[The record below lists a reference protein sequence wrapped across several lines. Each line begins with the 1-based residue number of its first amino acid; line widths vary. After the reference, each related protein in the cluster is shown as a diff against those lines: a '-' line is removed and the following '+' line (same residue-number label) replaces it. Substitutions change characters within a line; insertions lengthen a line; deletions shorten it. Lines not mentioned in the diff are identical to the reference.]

1 MLTSTIKATDARKEW
16 SSVIDGVV
24 REKPKFITRTR
35 DTLCLSSTET
45 MLQLLSA
52 YQFTAQKFIE
62 DDNSVTLSLNEID
75 LVENA
80 TTEYDARKKLAD
92 SILEYATDYYNDF
105 SYWSNAINRKQHIPY
120 VMKALMMNDIKELGD
135 SIKCQSGEN

>member
-1 MLTSTIKATDARKEW
+1 MLTSTMKSTDARKEW
-16 SSVIDGVV
+16 SSVIDSVV

-80 TTEYDARKKLAD
+80 STEDDAIKKLAD
-92 SILEYATDYYNDF
+92 SILEYAIDYYNDF
-105 SYWSNAINRKQHIPY
+105 SYWSNTVNRKQHIPY

-135 SIKCQSGEN
+135 SIICQSGEN

>member
-75 LVENA
+75 IVENA